1 MALAADADPRQAGDS
16 SLADGVSCDEEGC
29 VTPLAD
35 GRFVALTLRPDALAD
50 DCRHAVVLV
59 TAKQAPPACGS
70 TVIDLER
77 LRRQG
82 AIALWQVKG
91 GFVVEAVKPRGVNR
105 PWAPG
110 AAGEAETEPAN
121 LAPRPVAPRAVDAT
135 PAEADLQAED

>member
-35 GRFVALTLRPDALAD
+35 GRFVALTLHPDALAD
-50 DCRHAVVLV
+50 DCRHTVVLV
-59 TAKQAPPACGS
+59 TAKQAPPACAA
-70 TVIDLER
+70 TVIDLGR

-82 AIALWQVKG
+82 AMSLRHVG
-91 GFVVEAVKPRGVNR
+91 DGFIVDAVKPRGVSR

-121 LAPRPVAPRAVDAT
+121 LAPRPAAPRAVDAT